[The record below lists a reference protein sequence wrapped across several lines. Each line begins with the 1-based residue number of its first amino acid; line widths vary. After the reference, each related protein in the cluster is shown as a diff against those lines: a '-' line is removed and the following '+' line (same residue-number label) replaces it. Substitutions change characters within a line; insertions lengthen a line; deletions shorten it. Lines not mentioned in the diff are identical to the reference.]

1 MNWKNYL
8 TFENVLMALIALIVL
23 ISSFVVNYADLP
35 KGFELAKV
43 TFLNIAA
50 IVLIGISLIRWIYN
64 TLEKEK
70 LQFDKGFFVLLLMLF
85 IYCVSSIFSDYQDI
99 SVYGNSFRNQGL
111 IFYSLITVLAYL
123 VYKNVDRKN
132 HILIPAVF
140 FISGVIQAVVGLTQ
154 YINLAQR
161 RPELLDDGL
170 WINGNYGQ
178 ANFFS
183 THLVLAIIFGL
194 YLLSLNSK
202 RYIKKEINVLI
213 KSAICLSLILIYI
226 VLGLSYSIWGWV
238 TGIFALIIYIAYKIL
253 KIKYFVITFSILS
266 LLSILGSIV
275 ILPRL
280 DYNLRID
287 IWTTSVNVFFSG
299 ISQNIFHFLFGFGF
313 DTLGELF
320 KDLGRFRP
328 SIVDRGHNI
337 FVDIFMQIGLSG
349 FIVFTALIGF
359 LIVKGRKLLKDKVVF
374 FYLFALFIFLFK
386 TFVHEYSA
394 IQFFYLLLL
403 IGISLKLVQQ
413 NPDN

>member
-111 IFYSLITVLAYL
+111 IFYSLITVLAYIA
-123 VYKNVDRKN
+123 YKNVDRKN

-140 FISGVIQAVVGLTQ
+140 FISGVIQAVVGLAQ

-328 SIVDRGHNI
+328 NIVDRGHNI

-359 LIVKGRKLLKDKVVF
+359 VAAKGRKLLKDNVVF
-374 FYLFALFIFLFK
+374 FYLFSLFIFLFK

-403 IGISLKLVQQ
+403 TGISLKIVQQ
-413 NPDN
+413 NPNN